1 MDPLSLGAVPSLGQ
15 AVMPLMPTLGTLPV
29 APLLG
34 GQAASRCCQGS
45 PSGQTPG
52 TELLLA
58 QNAVMQQV
66 MMAMLT
72 LLMELLQGRGAAAAP
87 GAAGGL
93 RPGAGG
99 SGGGGG
105 GGSAPAAGGSSL
117 SAPPADPS
125 TQIPSFGPNPSKQ
138 QINQMLE
145 AAARKYGIPP
155 DILKAVAYKESGWN
169 PNAVGDG
176 GKSFGM
182 MQIYTAAHP
191 DYDVARGKADPS
203 YNIEYAAR
211 MLAGLYKQ
219 TGNWH
224 DAVRRYN
231 GSGPMAEAYANDVF
245 NRILPQKPWLNWL

>member
-15 AVMPLMPTLGTLPV
+15 AVMPLMPTLGALPV
-29 APLLG
+29 APLLS
-34 GQAASRCCQGS
+34 GQATSRCCQGS

-58 QNAVMQQV
+58 QNVVMQQV
-66 MMAMLT
+66 MMAML
-72 LLMELLQGRGAAAAP
+72 LLLVELLRGRSGTGAP
-87 GAAGGL
+87 GAAGALG
-93 RPGAGG
+93 PGAG
-99 SGGGGG
+99 SPGGGG
-105 GGSAPAAGGSSL
+105 GGSAPAGGSSL

-125 TQIPSFGPNPSKQ
+125 VQIPSFGPNPTKQ

-219 TGNWH
+219 TGSWRE
-224 DAVRRYN
+224 AVRRYN

-245 NRILPQKPWLNWL
+245 NRLLPQKPWASWV